1 MAGRDSRELGR
12 VETRECGLN
21 DEALEAGRAEDK
33 LEGGRWDRLDDG
45 LCILRL
51 E

>member
-12 VETRECGLN
+12 VETRECGLH

-33 LEGGRWDRLDDG
+33 LEGDR
-45 LCILRL
+45 
-51 E
+51 